1 LKAINNVPSWHFL
14 SQNFAPFG
22 RRSLSR
28 RFAKGRNA
36 PALNRALRRRRLPGL
51 RFRKH
56 RFYRDSVAQL
66 APGEGIARQP
76 GYSGRPRSSPRPI
89 QSNPAHSRS
98 LYPNGSRSPGVPIL
112 SVREL
117 YRREFVRSPRIQAIR
132 HRAMTSSMR
141 CGRYRRTSLLWHMK
155 EKRPTYSDAFDLVHR
170 REAER
175 PNAIWQADHTLL
187 DILVQRE
194 SENPAQPPLAH
205 CKRRCSDRSLRVT
218 V

>member
-1 LKAINNVPSWHFL
+1 MVGFLLRKIFGGTPKFRRNTVAKYWLDENPHLKAINNVPSWHFL

-28 RFAKGRNA
+28 RFAKGGNA

-117 YRREFVRSPRIQAIR
+117 YRR
-132 HRAMTSSMR
+132 
-141 CGRYRRTSLLWHMK
+141 
-155 EKRPTYSDAFDLVHR
+155 DL
-170 REAER
+170 
-175 PNAIWQADHTLL
+175 
-187 DILVQRE
+187 
-194 SENPAQPPLAH
+194 
-205 CKRRCSDRSLRVT
+205 SDRQGYRQFGTEL
-218 V
+218 